1 MTGNNASG
9 LTSVAGILVVWA
21 TLIFAVRIWVKTRLR
36 AVDFWG
42 PDDTFVSLAFV
53 RPFPWPP
60 LNGVAL
66 STY

>member
-1 MTGNNASG
+1 MAGNNASG

-53 RPFPWPP
+53 CLFTKP
-60 LNGVAL
+60 LPNGVAL
-66 STY
+66 SAY